1 MGCERGRPGIMAAA
15 AAVVFCTAGRLGVMV
30 GAGGRAGDTTAVCE
44 LGEVAPGKT
53 EVGEPEETA
62 TSC

>member
-1 MGCERGRPGIMAAA
+1 MGCDGGMPGIMA

-30 GAGGRAGDTTAVCE
+30 GAGAGDTTAVWE

>member
-1 MGCERGRPGIMAAA
+1 MA

-30 GAGGRAGDTTAVCE
+30 GAGAGDTTAVWE